1 MSRILATAS
10 AALAAGLV
18 FAPSAFAFDCA
29 KAATPVEKAIC
40 DDPALKAADD
50 AMGAAYADVARR
62 VSAEQKPMLKGN
74 QLAWLKRRD
83 EMCMW
88 QDGPARTECLLNE
101 TNQRADFLRALAAP
115 VARGGQAARQLRV
128 IGVEPQAH
136 DMYRGIDKGDRDLHA
151 REVVHAQCL
160 GRRRGTVLAAD
171 LVVIGQR
178 PQLHAVA
185 MGARGQCLGRERAVG
200 DDGMAMQVGVEQM
213 RHQGIVGCAPGPRR
227 RSDLRDKAGKNM
239 CLLP

>member
-1 MSRILATAS
+1 MKLSPMTP
-10 AALAAGLV
+10 AAG
-18 FAPSAFAFDCA
+18 
-29 KAATPVEKAIC
+29 AAAVQGDTVQ
-40 DDPALKAADD
+40 
-50 AMGAAYADVARR
+50 GAAA
-62 VSAEQKPMLKGN
+62 PL
-74 QLAWLKRRD
+74 
-83 EMCMW
+83 
-88 QDGPARTECLLNE
+88 PA
-101 TNQRADFLRALAAP
+101 AAAVAAP
-115 VARGGQAARQLRV
+115 EVQLGGQAARQLRV

-239 CLLP
+239 CLLPSIM